1 MKDAYKVLHQKEAE
15 LASVR
20 KEVESLN
27 LVVRLLADDDDQGRF
42 ADLGKK
48 LATAVTDSISPQSDL
63 PLTGA
68 DRPLSYAAES
78 RLEWPNAVKIGK

>member
-1 MKDAYKVLHQKEAE
+1 MKDAKEVLHQKEAE
-15 LASVR
+15 LARVR

-48 LATAVTDSISPQSDL
+48 LASA
-63 PLTGA
+63 A
-68 DRPLSYAAES
+68 RLSAAES
-78 RLEWPNAVKIGK
+78 LLEWPNAMKIAG